1 MQSHGDAAGGA
12 AVLAATAGAL
22 APGAEKDTEGKKSAD
37 LATHAAN
44 MVAEMALTGK
54 VPWGSAG
61 RAFAELHAQW
71 GGSGDS
77 LRSEALVMSQAG
89 ALETALELF
98 EASARL
104 KPGDE
109 YTHSQVRT
117 ADLSR
122 APLYPPTP
130 SLFQPPPVPP
140 KAGGLRLRRAARIT
154 LQAFDLA

>member
-1 MQSHGDAAGGA
+1 
-12 AVLAATAGAL
+12 
-22 APGAEKDTEGKKSAD
+22 
-37 LATHAAN
+37 
-44 MVAEMALTGK
+44 
-54 VPWGSAG
+54 
-61 RAFAELHAQW
+61 
-71 GGSGDS
+71 
-77 LRSEALVMSQAG
+77 MSQAG

-130 SLFQPPPVPP
+130 SLFHPPPVPT